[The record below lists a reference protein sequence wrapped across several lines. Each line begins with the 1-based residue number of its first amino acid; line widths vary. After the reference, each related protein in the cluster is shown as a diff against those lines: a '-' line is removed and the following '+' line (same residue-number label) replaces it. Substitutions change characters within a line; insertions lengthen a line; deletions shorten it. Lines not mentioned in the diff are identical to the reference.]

1 MSTFRGR
8 NSLLQRFPLVYSRY
22 NTNEL
27 SQKLAYDFVYDYTN
41 LSSRK
46 YSCEEKSV
54 KDNTYLY
61 YRTQDLVQI
70 LLASQGRHHKTYM
83 YYNTCTRYLNSQ
95 SWQRL
100 WGPQKIQR
108 YYHNANIAASQ
119 VLVCVHGLVITVPL
133 TLGIASNCLTCDNVY
148 NWASVVIVIPR
159 L

>member
-41 LSSRK
+41 SSSRK

-61 YRTQDLVQI
+61 YKTQDLVQI

-95 SWQRL
+95 SWQRQD
-100 WGPQKIQR
+100 PKKSRDIITMQT
-108 YYHNANIAASQ
+108 SQ
-119 VLVCVHGLVITVPL
+119 PLKYSCVCMV
-133 TLGIASNCLTCDNVY
+133 
-148 NWASVVIVIPR
+148 
-159 L
+159 

>member
-95 SWQRL
+95 SWQRQD
-100 WGPQKIQR
+100 PKKSRDIITMQT
-108 YYHNANIAASQ
+108 SQ
-119 VLVCVHGLVITVPL
+119 PLKYSCVCMV
-133 TLGIASNCLTCDNVY
+133 
-148 NWASVVIVIPR
+148 
-159 L
+159 

>member
-41 LSSRK
+41 SSSRK

-70 LLASQGRHHKTYM
+70 LLASQGRHHKIYTW
-83 YYNTCTRYLNSQ
+83 TIIHAQDIST
-95 SWQRL
+95 
-100 WGPQKIQR
+100 
-108 YYHNANIAASQ
+108 HNPGRDRTPKN
-119 VLVCVHGLVITVPL
+119 P
-133 TLGIASNCLTCDNVY
+133 
-148 NWASVVIVIPR
+148 
-159 L
+159 

>member
-61 YRTQDLVQI
+61 YKTQDLVQI

-95 SWQRL
+95 SWQRQD
-100 WGPQKIQR
+100 PKKSRDIITMQT
-108 YYHNANIAASQ
+108 SQ
-119 VLVCVHGLVITVPL
+119 PLKYSCVCMV
-133 TLGIASNCLTCDNVY
+133 
-148 NWASVVIVIPR
+148 
-159 L
+159 

>member
-41 LSSRK
+41 SSSQK

-95 SWQRL
+95 SWQRQD
-100 WGPQKIQR
+100 PQKSRDIITMQT
-108 YYHNANIAASQ
+108 SQ
-119 VLVCVHGLVITVPL
+119 PLKYSCVCMV
-133 TLGIASNCLTCDNVY
+133 
-148 NWASVVIVIPR
+148 
-159 L
+159 